1 MHESVGLSL
10 FRKICQFPLSLTAGV
25 KGNSWVRSP
34 AWDVFWLHSGLWLT
48 LLMLMT
54 SDLHVQEMFYAA
66 GVFLFWISHRFSSFY
81 LAWRTQAYHPL
92 LKNQQVRFVF
102 IPLLLVSFVFAV
114 LFIPESVLPVPVSVR
129 ILGMILLDFAW
140 GMHHFAAQ
148 HYGLLRLYH
157 HRWNSK
163 SAPLFNKRDRWY
175 CWGVGGGLVLIAE
188 LLHGTSFLQEKN
200 FLPLLTGDWV
210 FEGIPLLLRLGT
222 LLVAG
227 ITIFMIRNAF
237 LHDSGLPR
245 ILYIL
250 GIGVM
255 VMGAYQ
261 LNPFQF
267 FMLWTLQHWMV
278 ALGLTVHMAGNDT
291 TLKTNPEIGFTG
303 DSSVDIFWKPWKVL
317 FLLCTFSVLM
327 TPFLEI
333 EAVSAGGRYSEQF
346 LPSFMEWLQN
356 SSWERFLV
364 GIGLAS
370 GFMHYFMDRAVYR
383 FSDPETRKSAQKLL
397 FV

>member
-1 MHESVGLSL
+1 
-10 FRKICQFPLSLTAGV
+10 
-25 KGNSWVRSP
+25 
-34 AWDVFWLHSGLWLT
+34 
-48 LLMLMT
+48 
-54 SDLHVQEMFYAA
+54 
-66 GVFLFWISHRFSSFY
+66 
-81 LAWRTQAYHPL
+81 
-92 LKNQQVRFVF
+92 
-102 IPLLLVSFVFAV
+102 
-114 LFIPESVLPVPVSVR
+114 
-129 ILGMILLDFAW
+129 
-140 GMHHFAAQ
+140 MHHFAAQ

-163 SAPLFNKRDRWY
+163 SAPLSNKRDRWY

-200 FLPLLTGDWV
+200 ILPLLTGDWV

-227 ITIFMIRNAF
+227 ITIFMIRDAF

-255 VMGAYQ
+255 VMGAFQ
-261 LNPFQF
+261 LEPFQF

-291 TLKTNPEIGFTG
+291 TLKTNPEIGITG
-303 DSSVDIFWKPWKVL
+303 DSSVDIFWNPWKVL
-317 FLLCTFSVLM
+317 FLLCTFSILM
-327 TPFLEI
+327 TPFMEI

-346 LPSFMEWLQN
+346 FPSFMEWLQN
-356 SSWERFLV
+356 SPWERFLV

-383 FSDPETRKSAQKLL
+383 FSDPETRKSAKQLL

>member
-1 MHESVGLSL
+1 MGLSL
-10 FRKICQFPLSLTAGV
+10 FRKICQFPLSLTVGV

-200 FLPLLTGDWV
+200 YLPLLTGDWV

-291 TLKTNPEIGFTG
+291 TLKTNLEIGFTE
-303 DSSVDIFWKPWKVL
+303 DSSVDILWKPWKVL

-346 LPSFMEWLQN
+346 FPSFMEWLQN

>member
-1 MHESVGLSL
+1 
-10 FRKICQFPLSLTAGV
+10 
-25 KGNSWVRSP
+25 
-34 AWDVFWLHSGLWLT
+34 
-48 LLMLMT
+48 MLMT

-237 LHDSGLPR
+237 IHDSGLPR

>member
-1 MHESVGLSL
+1 MGLSL
-10 FRKICQFPLSLTAGV
+10 FRKICQFPLSLTVGV

-291 TLKTNPEIGFTG
+291 TLKTNLEIGFTE
-303 DSSVDIFWKPWKVL
+303 DSSVDILWKPWKVL

-346 LPSFMEWLQN
+346 FPSFMEWLQN

>member
-1 MHESVGLSL
+1 MGLSL
-10 FRKICQFPLSLTAGV
+10 FRKICQFPLSLTVGV

-227 ITIFMIRNAF
+227 ITIFMIRNSF
-237 LHDSGLPR
+237 LNDSGLPR

-291 TLKTNPEIGFTG
+291 TLKTNLEIGFTE
-303 DSSVDIFWKPWKVL
+303 DSSVDILWKPWKVL

-346 LPSFMEWLQN
+346 FPSFMEWLQN

>member
-1 MHESVGLSL
+1 
-10 FRKICQFPLSLTAGV
+10 
-25 KGNSWVRSP
+25 
-34 AWDVFWLHSGLWLT
+34 
-48 LLMLMT
+48 
-54 SDLHVQEMFYAA
+54 
-66 GVFLFWISHRFSSFY
+66 
-81 LAWRTQAYHPL
+81 
-92 LKNQQVRFVF
+92 VF
-102 IPLLLVSFVFAV
+102 IPLLLVSVVFAV

-163 SAPLFNKRDRWY
+163 SAPLSNKRDRWY

-261 LNPFQF
+261 LEPFQF

-303 DSSVDIFWKPWKVL
+303 DSSVDNFWKPWKVL
-317 FLLCTFSVLM
+317 FFFCTFSVLM

-346 LPSFMEWLQN
+346 FPSFMEWLQN

-383 FSDPETRKSAQKLL
+383 FSDPETRKSAQQLL

>member
-1 MHESVGLSL
+1 MGLSL
-10 FRKICQFPLSLTAGV
+10 FRKIYQFPLSLTVGV

-227 ITIFMIRNAF
+227 ITIFMIRNSF
-237 LHDSGLPR
+237 LNDSGLPR

-291 TLKTNPEIGFTG
+291 TLKTNLEIGFTG
-303 DSSVDIFWKPWKVL
+303 DSSVDIIWKPWKVL

-346 LPSFMEWLQN
+346 FPSFMEWLQN

>member
-1 MHESVGLSL
+1 M
-10 FRKICQFPLSLTAGV
+10 
-25 KGNSWVRSP
+25 
-34 AWDVFWLHSGLWLT
+34 
-48 LLMLMT
+48 
-54 SDLHVQEMFYAA
+54 
-66 GVFLFWISHRFSSFY
+66 
-81 LAWRTQAYHPL
+81 
-92 LKNQQVRFVF
+92 F
-102 IPLLLVSFVFAV
+102 IPLLLVSVVFAV

-140 GMHHFAAQ
+140 GIHHFAAQ

-163 SAPLFNKRDRWY
+163 SAPLSNKRDRWY

-261 LNPFQF
+261 LEPFQF

-303 DSSVDIFWKPWKVL
+303 DSSVDNFWKPWKVL

-327 TPFLEI
+327 TPFMEI

-346 LPSFMEWLQN
+346 FPSFMEWLQN

-383 FSDPETRKSAQKLL
+383 FSDPETRKSAQQLL

>member
-1 MHESVGLSL
+1 MGLSL
-10 FRKICQFPLSLTAGV
+10 LRKICQFSPSLTVGV
-25 KGNSWVRSP
+25 KENSWVRSP

-48 LLMLMT
+48 FLMLTT
-54 SDLHVQEMFYAA
+54 SDLPVQEMFYAA

-92 LKNQQVRFVF
+92 LKNQQGRFVF
-102 IPLLLVSFVFAV
+102 IPLLLVSVVFAV

-163 SAPLFNKRDRWY
+163 SAPLSNKRDRWY

-261 LNPFQF
+261 LEPFQF

-303 DSSVDIFWKPWKVL
+303 DSSVDNFWKPWKVL
-317 FLLCTFSVLM
+317 FLFCTFSVLM
-327 TPFLEI
+327 TPFMEI

-346 LPSFMEWLQN
+346 FPSFMEWLQN

-383 FSDPETRKSAQKLL
+383 FSDPETRKSAQQLL